1 MSEVLARFIGETVYE
16 IHAVVTCKK
25 DFANPT
31 QNVYFQFDAS
41 VDGERLPKRDYIYGQ
56 NTDAEIDAFC
66 AQYIAE
72 NGVAEAD
79 YHSVEELDF
88 SEET

>member
-1 MSEVLARFIGETVYE
+1 MSQVLARFEGETVYE
-16 IHAVVTCKK
+16 IHAVVVCKR

-41 VDGERLPKRDYIYGQ
+41 VDGERLADRDYIYGQ
-56 NTDAEIDAFC
+56 NNDAEIDAFC

-79 YHSVEELDF
+79 YHTVEELDF
-88 SEET
+88 SDET